1 LTLLLLLL
9 FLLPHP
15 PPLYMALRIHYRV
28 VINFVNL
35 AYKDTSRVVSL
46 KETFRFAVSLKIK
59 VKKKREKEVEVEE
72 EEEEEEIILTL
83 MTIYTDHPL
92 VI

>member
-1 LTLLLLLL
+1 
-9 FLLPHP
+9 
-15 PPLYMALRIHYRV
+15 MALRIHYRV

-72 EEEEEEIILTL
+72 EEEEVEEEEEIILTL